1 MNLMNKLY
9 NFLDTVVVPYVF
21 IKSDDPLL
29 FRELLKANKMYDDG
43 LNLEGKIPGTRLRI
57 GRNIFV
63 FLLLWNIFIV
73 PFSLVFH
80 KLLAKIDCHLL
91 IILAVI
97 STGLFF
103 ATYSIFK
110 SWMIDRVA
118 LTTIKEAWH
127 NHYPH
132 FPYAKHHRQVA
143 RLYGKALDK
152 ELPNKEIQ
160 LYILDHMIE
169 ED

>member
-1 MNLMNKLY
+1 MSKLVDFID
-9 NFLDTVVVPYVF
+9 NVIIPYVF
-21 IKSDDPLL
+21 TKNDEPLL

-43 LNLEGKIPGTRLRI
+43 LNLEGKIPGTRIRI
-57 GRNIFV
+57 GRNILV
-63 FLLLWNIFIV
+63 FLLTWNVILI
-73 PFSLVFH
+73 PLSLIFH
-80 KLLAKIDCHLL
+80 KILEKIDCHLL
-91 IILAVI
+91 IISAVVF
-97 STGLFF
+97 TGLFF

-118 LTTIKEAWH
+118 SNIIQEAWH

-132 FPYAKHHRQVA
+132 FSYQKHHRQVS

>member
-1 MNLMNKLY
+1 MNKIY
-9 NFLDTVVVPYVF
+9 DFIDNIIIPYVF
-21 IKSDDPLL
+21 TRSEEPLL

-43 LNLEGKIPGTRLRI
+43 LNLEGKIPGTRI
-57 GRNIFV
+57 KIARNIYV
-63 FLLLWNIFIV
+63 FLVLWNIV
-73 PFSLVFH
+73 LLPFSLIFH
-80 KLLAKIDCHLL
+80 KELAKIDCHLL
-91 IILAVI
+91 IILSVLG
-97 STGLFF
+97 TGLFF

-118 LTTIKEAWH
+118 LKTIKEAWH

-132 FPYAKHHRQVA
+132 FSYEKHHKQVS

>member
-1 MNLMNKLY
+1 MSKIL
-9 NFLDTVVVPYVF
+9 NFIDNVIVPYVF
-21 IKSDDPLL
+21 AKNDEPLL

-43 LNLEGKIPGTRLRI
+43 LNLEGKIPGTRIQI
-57 GRNIFV
+57 GRNILV
-63 FLLLWNIFIV
+63 FLVIWNIFLLPVSII
-73 PFSLVFH
+73 FH
-80 KLLAKIDCHLL
+80 KLLAKIDCHIL
-91 IILAVI
+91 IITSVI
-97 STGLFF
+97 FTGLFF

-110 SWMIDRVA
+110 SWMIDHVA
-118 LTTIKEAWH
+118 LKTIKEAWH

-132 FPYAKHHRQVA
+132 FAYDKHHRQVS

>member
-1 MNLMNKLY
+1 MSKIL
-9 NFLDTVVVPYVF
+9 NFVDNVIIPYVF
-21 IKSDDPLL
+21 TKSDEPLL

-43 LNLEGKIPGTRLRI
+43 LNLEGKIPGTRLKI
-57 GRNIFV
+57 ARNIYVFV
-63 FLLLWNIFIV
+63 LIWNIIIL
-73 PFSLVFH
+73 PFSIIFH
-80 KLLAKIDCHLL
+80 QLLAKIDCHLL
-91 IILAVI
+91 IITSVLA
-97 STGLFF
+97 TGLFF

-110 SWMIDRVA
+110 AWMIDRVA
-118 LTTIKEAWH
+118 LKTIKEAWH

-132 FPYAKHHRQVA
+132 FPYEKHHQQVS